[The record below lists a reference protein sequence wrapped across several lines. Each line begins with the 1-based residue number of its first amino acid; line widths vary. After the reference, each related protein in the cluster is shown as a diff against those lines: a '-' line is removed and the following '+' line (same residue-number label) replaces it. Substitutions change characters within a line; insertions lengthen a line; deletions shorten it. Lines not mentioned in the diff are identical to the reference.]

1 MRLKIRVPKPSK
13 RVNSEKNCIFVY
25 NVVRYVIFPV
35 FTFDFFFHSWKW
47 RKLLSAF
54 FFWVHVTKKCEN
66 NGKWHKRLKNR
77 NFLEKIAKHRY
88 TISNATSELG
98 NDYIA
103 FAIFLQTFRL
113 RDRRDRNIVTGFFK
127 RVTNKPQR
135 KGVSIFYVFSILKK
149 ASRKILGGKVT
160 FEEKLPKK

>member
-1 MRLKIRVPKPSK
+1 MAQT
-13 RVNSEKNCIFVY
+13 FVG
-25 NVVRYVIFPV
+25 
-35 FTFDFFFHSWKW
+35 T
-47 RKLLSAF
+47 F

-98 NDYIA
+98 NDCITLA
-103 FAIFLQTFRL
+103 QFLQTYRL
-113 RDRRDRNIVTGFFK
+113 RDRNTVTGFSK

-135 KGVSIFYVFSILKK
+135 KGVSIFYVFSIEKK

>member
-1 MRLKIRVPKPSK
+1 MAQTFVG
-13 RVNSEKNCIFVY
+13 IFFSGY
-25 NVVRYVIFPV
+25 
-35 FTFDFFFHSWKW
+35 
-47 RKLLSAF
+47 
-54 FFWVHVTKKCEN
+54 VHVTKKCEN

-98 NDYIA
+98 NDCITLA
-103 FAIFLQTFRL
+103 QFLQTYRL
-113 RDRRDRNIVTGFFK
+113 RDRNTVTGFSK

-135 KGVSIFYVFSILKK
+135 KGVSIFYVFSIEKK

>member
-1 MRLKIRVPKPSK
+1 M
-13 RVNSEKNCIFVY
+13 NSERKL
-25 NVVRYVIFPV
+25 YVCLQCCKVCNFSSFHIW
-35 FTFDFFFHSWKW
+35 FFFHSWKW
-47 RKLLSAF
+47 RKLLSAHF
-54 FFWVHVTKKCEN
+54 FSGYVHVTKKCEN

-98 NDYIA
+98 NDCITLA
-103 FAIFLQTFRL
+103 QFLQTYRL
-113 RDRRDRNIVTGFFK
+113 RDRNTVTGFSK

-135 KGVSIFYVFSILKK
+135 KGVSIFYVFFIEKK
-149 ASRKILGGKVT
+149 ASRKILGGMVT